1 MVGKIKRARQK
12 LHQEAVKLQHERS
25 SFLIQE
31 KKQTPVAA
39 GVLKLSKP
47 ESEETLKTAVVNASS
62 DEKPMKDKEEVGR
75 WDVFSSS
82 VFAGMKI
89 SPEDLVQTLK
99 VDDTC
104 NSVSSQKGVEEKKQ
118 ISKKEKMKQ
127 RRDRWLGKIGA
138 IKLAR
143 EQQKAQAKRRATP
156 VVGDMQPLADALPE
170 LPKLMTSC
178 RAQASRKSK
187 VPVKKKPEP
196 TDFSQMKPAQKRKL
210 LEDETSK
217 FTEVLSNTGFKVNP
231 FEAIGEHFRKRLKQ
245 EEEENPN

>member
-104 NSVSSQKGVEEKKQ
+104 NSVSSQKE
-118 ISKKEKMKQ
+118 
-127 RRDRWLGKIGA
+127 IGA